1 MATLTPPGP
10 PPPPGPA
17 GPPRPLPEGT
27 ASWRD
32 GQVMKALVQ
41 QGTGQPGQVATLR
54 IGRVDVPVN
63 AQTALLRG
71 SELLVQVVR
80 QQQSLALR
88 LLEPPPAPGNGPRQ
102 AALTEAFAQALRNLA
117 PRQESPTRLLALLQA
132 VVTRPPGSD
141 APPEALRQLVR
152 EAIARL
158 PGPRELSQP
167 DSLRR
172 LVEQALTPL
181 PAGTTSRPASE
192 TTGSL
197 RELVAR
203 LIALLAPREPGPA
216 RSQPP
221 LTPLPTRSDAPPTP
235 AARWGG
241 LPAQLTV
248 PQLLAELFAAARGT
262 EARQGLQQ
270 LAAVEGLANG
280 EQRLQLELPLRL
292 GNGLDLLS
300 LVIRREGG
308 RGQADD
314 TTRPW
319 QATLAIALPDLGG
332 IQAHIALARQ
342 RVTVDFHVE
351 EPATLRRLEGEIDR
365 LQHALRARAIEVQRI
380 SARLGEMPPQ
390 DQPPRDR
397 LVDISV

>member
-10 PPPPGPA
+10 PSPA

-27 ASWRD
+27 TGWRD

-41 QGTGQPGQVATLR
+41 QGTERPGQVATLR

-88 LLEPPPAPGNGPRQ
+88 LLEPPPGTGPRQ

-132 VVTRPPGSD
+132 VVTRPPGGD

-181 PAGTTSRPASE
+181 PAGT
-192 TTGSL
+192 GSL

-221 LTPLPTRSDAPPTP
+221 LAPLPTRSDAPPTP

-241 LPAQLTV
+241 LPAQLAV

-300 LVIRREGG
+300 LAIRREGG

-314 TTRPW
+314 TARPW

-332 IQAHIALARQ
+332 IQAHITLARQ

-365 LQHALRARAIEVQRI
+365 LQHALQARAIEVQRI